1 MGAMDIPPSSPARG
15 KSVDTL
21 DEGPL
26 EPVEPL
32 PPAGDGDHAATPPY
46 EEDTPPTGPS
56 LPWLGGADRWG
67 PATATAPAI
76 DTDTVPDRAAA
87 PGARPPAGD
96 PFRRHP
102 DPDASR
108 TQAPGRER
116 AGTLRTAAVLAAVAL
131 LGGVAG
137 SLTTWAL
144 DDDPAATTASGG
156 RATGPGRALLLN
168 GQTLDVA
175 GIVAKAEPGV
185 VSIQVAFGGRGFG
198 GAGAGTGVILTAD
211 GEILTNAH
219 VVEGASS
226 VRVRLAGESQ
236 ARTAEVVGADSRAD
250 LALLRIPGASG
261 LPTVELGTSADVA
274 VGDDVVAIGNALALR
289 GGPTVTRGIVSAL
302 DRSLDTDGGT
312 ISGLIQT
319 DASISSGNSGG
330 PLVNAA
336 GQVIGINT
344 AVASSGRN
352 GAAENIGFAIAIDQA
367 MPVVERL
374 RGNTTA
380 VSAGYLGV
388 TTADPNDGSRGA
400 TVVSVV
406 DGSPA
411 DEAGL
416 RVGDLI
422 THVDD
427 RAVDGAAALASA
439 VRGNEPGAEVALKVI
454 RNGDETAVTVDLGT
468 APSN

>member
-1 MGAMDIPPSSPARG
+1 G
-15 KSVDTL
+15 
-21 DEGPL
+21 
-26 EPVEPL
+26 
-32 PPAGDGDHAATPPY
+32 
-46 EEDTPPTGPS
+46 
-56 LPWLGGADRWG
+56 
-67 PATATAPAI
+67 
-76 DTDTVPDRAAA
+76 
-87 PGARPPAGD
+87 
-96 PFRRHP
+96 
-102 DPDASR
+102 PDASR

-137 SLTTWAL
+137 SVTTWAL
-144 DDDPAATTASGG
+144 DDDPAASTTLAGG
-156 RATGPGRALLLN
+156 RAASPGRSLLLD

-185 VSIQVAFGGRGFG
+185 VAIQVGVGGRGFG
-198 GAGAGTGVILTAD
+198 AVGAGTGVVLTAD

-219 VVEGASS
+219 VVAGASS
-226 VRVRLAGESQ
+226 VRVTLAGESQ
-236 ARTAEVVGADSRAD
+236 ARTAEVVGTDPGAD

-312 ISGLIQT
+312 ITGLIQT

-330 PLVNAA
+330 PLVNAV

-344 AVASSGRN
+344 AVASSGRS

-380 VSAGYLGV
+380 VSSGYLGV
-388 TTADPNDGSRGA
+388 TTADPDDGSRGA

-411 DEAGL
+411 DGAGL

-422 THVDD
+422 THVGD

-439 VRGNEPGAEVALKVI
+439 VRSYEPGSEVELKVA
-454 RNGDETAVTVDLGT
+454 RNGDETALTVDLGT